1 MDINLRILEYS
12 QKFKIH
18 SSPIYL
24 ANYTNK
30 ELTVLLYTSN
40 FAKLIS
46 FCRTHIQDASFQ
58 FISRITREYF
68 KSSSC
73 FTLQIFAKLISLF
86 KNNIIILPR
95 SRKSQFNLNY
105 ENDISTSLKHPLR
118 LIFRKIISLTKQ
130 KTKKKEYIIK
140 KKIYSTRNQSITNI
154 TNASKP
160 LRFNLVHS
168 IIIFYLFSLQIASC
182 TTIQGTRFSSRDET
196 LPPWIPPKV
205 SQSYKVWMDR
215 RGRGYTRH

>member
-130 KTKKKEYIIK
+130 KAKKKEYIIK
-140 KKIYSTRNQSITNI
+140 KKNILHTKPINHEYNKRLETVTFQSRSLNNNILPFLITD
-154 TNASKP
+154 
-160 LRFNLVHS
+160 RFLHHHS
-168 IIIFYLFSLQIASC
+168 RHTIFI
-182 TTIQGTRFSSRDET
+182 SR
-196 LPPWIPPKV
+196 
-205 SQSYKVWMDR
+205 
-215 RGRGYTRH
+215 